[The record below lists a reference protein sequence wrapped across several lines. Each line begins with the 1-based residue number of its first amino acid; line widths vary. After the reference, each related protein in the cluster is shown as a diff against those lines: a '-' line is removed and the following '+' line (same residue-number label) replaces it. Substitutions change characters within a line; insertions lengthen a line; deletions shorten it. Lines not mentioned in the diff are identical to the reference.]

1 MRAVG
6 DTLRPFIFLIVGG
19 VANIVLNV
27 FCVVVLKIDV
37 VGVAIATVV
46 SKGITAALSIRVL
59 FKGIGSIKFEKKY
72 FKLHKKEVKDIFLL
86 GLPGGLNNSLFS
98 LSNVLLIS
106 TLNTFGEV
114 VIAGNTISHEVD
126 QLISNVMS
134 GFTLGALSFF
144 SQNLG
149 AKNYIRVK
157 RVLWTALIFC
167 VIAGFAVGLIIFSM
181 GRFIFGFMT
190 DSSQVI
196 DYAMVRLGV
205 MALTHFLSGGMN
217 IFAHLLRS
225 MKKPIISM
233 VCSMFF
239 TIGLRL
245 VWVYMIFPLNPTL
258 FNYYIIYPISWLLC
272 MITLAVVALP
282 LLRKLRIQHE
292 KEEREKN
299 QNQEQTQTVAS

>member
-1 MRAVG
+1 
-6 DTLRPFIFLIVGG
+6 
-19 VANIVLNV
+19 
-27 FCVVVLKIDV
+27 
-37 VGVAIATVV
+37 
-46 SKGITAALSIRVL
+46 
-59 FKGIGSIKFEKKY
+59 
-72 FKLHKKEVKDIFLL
+72 
-86 GLPGGLNNSLFS
+86 
-98 LSNVLLIS
+98 
-106 TLNTFGEV
+106 
-114 VIAGNTISHEVD
+114 
-126 QLISNVMS
+126 MS

-217 IFAHLLRS
+217 ICAHLLRS

-299 QNQEQTQTVAS
+299 QNR